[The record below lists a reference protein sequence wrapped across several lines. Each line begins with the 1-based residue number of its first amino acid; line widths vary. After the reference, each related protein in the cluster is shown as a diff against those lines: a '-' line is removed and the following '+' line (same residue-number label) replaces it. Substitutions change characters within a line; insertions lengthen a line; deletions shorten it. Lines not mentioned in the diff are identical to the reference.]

1 MPNSE
6 EKRERDDLA
15 AEYALGTLEES
26 EARAAQAL
34 YDSDAGFAHETER
47 WRERLALLD
56 QATAPIAP
64 PERLLPEI
72 LRRIGQSA
80 VSNVTPIL
88 RLRRELVFW
97 RGATAAL
104 TALAAALVI
113 YVAVPSKPAAQP
125 QTFVA
130 VLQTNGKE
138 PAFLAAIDVPHHVI
152 AIRRVGAPPAEQHS
166 YELWALGA
174 GRKAPQSLGVVDA
187 VARIPTDRL
196 RKTGSGALRDTTF
209 AISLEPQGG
218 SPTGAPTGPVLFV
231 GKLIATE

>member
-1 MPNSE
+1 MAKSE
-6 EKRERDDLA
+6 EEHEKDGLA
-15 AEYALGTLEES
+15 AECALGTLDES
-26 EARAAQAL
+26 ETRAAQSL
-34 YDSDAGFAHETER
+34 YESDTVFAREVEA

-56 QATAPIAP
+56 RSAVPVAP
-64 PERLLPEI
+64 PARLLPEI
-72 LRRIGQSA
+72 LKRIGRSA
-80 VSNVTPIL
+80 ISDTAPVL

-104 TALAAALVI
+104 AALAAALLI
-113 YVAVPSKPAAQP
+113 YFTAGSRLPVQP

-130 VLQTNGKE
+130 VLQANGKE
-138 PAFLAAIDVPHHVI
+138 PAFLAAVDVSHHVI
-152 AIRRVGAPPAEQHS
+152 AIRRLSAPPAEQHS

-187 VARIPTDRL
+187 VAKIPTDRL
-196 RKTGSGALRDTTF
+196 RKFGGAALRDTTF

>member
-1 MPNSE
+1 MAKPE
-6 EKRERDDLA
+6 EERERAGLA

-26 EARAAQAL
+26 EIPTARTL
-34 YDSDAGFAHETER
+34 YESDAGFAREVEA

-56 QATAPIAP
+56 RATAPIAP

-72 LRRIGQSA
+72 LKRIGRSA

-104 TALAAALVI
+104 TALAAALLI
-113 YVAVPSKPAAQP
+113 YFTVGSRPPAQP

-130 VLQTNGKE
+130 VLQANGKE
-138 PAFLAAIDVPHHVI
+138 PAFLAAIDAPHHVI
-152 AIRRVGAPPAEQHS
+152 AIRRIGAPPAERHS

-187 VARIPTDRL
+187 VAKIPTDRL
-196 RKTGSGALRDTTF
+196 RKTGNGALRDTTF